1 MQLGIGG
8 GEHTDHALGL
18 LVASYPVGEGFPL
31 HIHHKEH
38 EAHYILEGR
47 MLFEVDGERFEVGNL
62 EELKGYLAAGRTN
75 EKYDLEIVG
84 PMPQQGEH
92 HGQR

>member
-1 MQLGIGG
+1 
-8 GEHTDHALGL
+8 
-18 LVASYPVGEGFPL
+18 
-31 HIHHKEH
+31 
-38 EAHYILEGR
+38 

-84 PMPQQGEH
+84 PMPEPIRQQGEH